1 MSEHAPDDRPTC
13 SPDPDLVTEGVPM
26 NKRPFARIA
35 ALISVAALT
44 LAGCGGG
51 GGGGSDSGDKTKVVV
66 WNGYEDV
73 QGKNLTAL
81 IAKYNNENP
90 DVEVTQLVSSSDRVL
105 QKVLTAVRGGTPPDV
120 AYMFGSW
127 SPNIAKIPQV
137 VDMSSYVNDADWQWN
152 DFYEGERQ
160 AATVGDKIVGVPALV
175 DNLAI
180 VYNKALFKEAGIAP
194 PSADWTW
201 DDFRTAAKALT
212 DPAKKQ
218 YGWLI
223 PADGTEDTV
232 WHYDAMLW
240 EAGGDILNSDNT
252 QAAFNSD
259 AGVEALTMLQDMA
272 VTDKSVY
279 LDTTNANGTKL
290 MNSGKIGMLVTGPW
304 DLSSLPDID
313 YGVQVMPTF
322 AGSDGGHQTIA
333 GPDNW
338 VVFDNGSERKQ
349 AAVDFVRWLTAADQV
364 KTTSL
369 ATGDLPTRE
378 SVGSQASFQKQLD
391 QNLPG
396 SSTFVQNLSNVKKAR
411 PSLEQYPAISEAMGQ
426 AIVSVLLGKAEPA
439 QALDEAA
446 RTTNDALSGG

>member
-1 MSEHAPDDRPTC
+1 
-13 SPDPDLVTEGVPM
+13 M
-26 NKRPFARIA
+26 NKRQTGLMA
-35 ALISVAALT
+35 AAVSVAALV

-51 GGGGSDSGDKTKVVV
+51 GDSDSGGKTKVVV
-66 WNGYEDV
+66 WNGYEDA

-81 IAKYNNENP
+81 IAQYNKDHP
-90 DVEVTQLVSSSDRVL
+90 DVDVTQLVSSSDRVL
-105 QKVLTAVRGGTPPDV
+105 QKVLTAVRGGSPPDV

-137 VDMSSYVNDADWQWN
+137 VDMSSYVDDADWKWD
-152 DFYEGERQ
+152 DFYEGERE

-180 VYNKALFKEAGIAP
+180 VYNKTLFKEAGVAP
-194 PSADWTW
+194 PTADWTW
-201 DDFRTAAKALT
+201 DDFRAAAKKLT
-212 DPAKKQ
+212 DPSKKQ

-223 PADGTEDTV
+223 PADGSEDTV

-252 QAAFNSD
+252 EAAFNSD

-290 MNSGKIGMLVTGPW
+290 MNSGKIGMMVTGPW
-304 DLSSLPDID
+304 DLSSIPDVD

-322 AGSDGGHQTIA
+322 ASSDAGHQTIA

-364 KTTSL
+364 RTTSL
-369 ATGDLPTRE
+369 ATGDLPIRE
-378 SVGSQASFQKQLD
+378 SVGQDTSFQQQLD

-396 SSTFVQNLSNVKKAR
+396 SSTFVKNLSNVKKVR
-411 PSLEQYPAISEAMGQ
+411 PAVEQYPAISEAMGQ

-439 QALDEAA
+439 DALDEAA
-446 RTTNDALSGG
+446 QATNDALSGG

>member
-1 MSEHAPDDRPTC
+1 MI
-13 SPDPDLVTEGVPM
+13 
-26 NKRPFARIA
+26 KRQTAWMA
-35 ALISVAALT
+35 AAVSVAALV

-51 GGGGSDSGDKTKVVV
+51 GDSGSSAGGGKTKVVV
-66 WNGYEDV
+66 WDGYEDV

-81 IAKYNNENP
+81 IAQYNKEHP
-90 DVEVTQLVSSSDRVL
+90 DVQVTQLVSSSDRVL
-105 QKVLTAVRGGTPPDV
+105 QKVLTAVRGGSPPDV

-137 VDMSSYVNDADWQWN
+137 VDMSQYVQESDWHWD

-180 VYNKALFKEAGIAP
+180 VYNKSLFKQAGVAP

-201 DDFRTAAKALT
+201 DDFRAAAKKLT
-212 DPAKKQ
+212 DPSKKQ

-259 AGVEALTMLQDMA
+259 AGVEALTMLKDMA

-279 LDTTNANGTKL
+279 LDTTNSNGTKL

-322 AGSDGGHQTIA
+322 AGSDAGHQTIA

-369 ATGDLPTRE
+369 TTGDLPTRE
-378 SVGSQASFQKQLD
+378 SVGSDASFRKQLEK
-391 QNLPG
+391 NLTG
-396 SSTFVQNLSNVKKAR
+396 SATFVQNLANVKKAR
-411 PSLEQYPAISEAMGQ
+411 PSVDQYPAISEAMGQ

-439 QALDEAA
+439 DALDEAA
-446 RTTNDALSGG
+446 QTTNDALNGG

>member
-1 MSEHAPDDRPTC
+1 M
-13 SPDPDLVTEGVPM
+13 
-26 NKRPFARIA
+26 A
-35 ALISVAALT
+35 AAATVAALA
-44 LAGCGGG
+44 LAGCAEGVD
-51 GGGGSDSGDKTKVVV
+51 SDSGGKTKVVV
-66 WNGYEDV
+66 WDGYEDA

-81 IAKYNNENP
+81 IAQYNKEHP

-127 SPNIAKIPQV
+127 SPNIAKIPKV
-137 VDMSSYVNDADWQWN
+137 VDMSSYVDDPDWKWD

-180 VYNKALFKEAGIAP
+180 VYNKKLFQEAGVAP
-194 PSADWTW
+194 PTPDWTW
-201 DDFRTAAKALT
+201 DDFRAAAKKLT
-212 DPAKKQ
+212 DPSKKQ

-223 PADGTEDTV
+223 PADATEDTV

-252 QAAFNSD
+252 KAAFNSD

-322 AGSDGGHQTIA
+322 AGSDAGHQTIA

-369 ATGDLPTRE
+369 ATGDLPIRE
-378 SVGSQASFQKQLD
+378 SVGSQASFRQQLD

-396 SSTFVQNLSNVKKAR
+396 SATFVENLSNVKKAR
-411 PSLEQYPAISEAMGQ
+411 PPSSSTPRSPRRWARRSSRCCSARPQPAE
-426 AIVSVLLGKAEPA
+426 
-439 QALDEAA
+439 ALDQAAEA
-446 RTTNDALSGG
+446 TNAALSGG